1 MARIPIQETEE
12 PAEAHPTR
20 VSASAGSFLVSVAFW
35 LSLATAVVIYA
46 SVALSPKLANWIT
59 VRQQYFTNA
68 ARLKEL
74 EDEADYME
82 SVVAALKADPD
93 FAMRLARQNA
103 GSADFRIDAPTA
115 NSKATSEIQQVA
127 VPVPLR
133 HPQVVQAI
141 FHLATHQ
148 EHRRWLS
155 MTSALL
161 VLIGFTFLN
170 ESGAGMVRAAADSG
184 IRGVSHVIRRYRR
197 PSETLEDSP
206 ESPIGDNA

>member
-1 MARIPIQETEE
+1 MARIPIQEIEE
-12 PAEAHPTR
+12 PVEDHPVR

-35 LSLATAVVIYA
+35 LSLAAAIVIYA

-103 GSADFRIDAPTA
+103 GSAGFRIDASSARPE
-115 NSKATSEIQQVA
+115 ATTQIQQA
-127 VPVPLR
+127 ATPVPLR
-133 HPQVVQAI
+133 HPRVVQAI

-148 EHRRWLS
+148 QHRRWLS
-155 MTSALL
+155 ITSAML

-170 ESGAGMVRAAADSG
+170 ESGAGMVRAMVDSG
-184 IRGVSHVIRRYRR
+184 IRGVTFVIRRYRK
-197 PSETLEDSP
+197 PSRSPEDFP
-206 ESPIGDNA
+206 ESPIGNNA